1 MATSRV
7 LSVLIAHPEADT
19 RRTLVDTLRRALPN
33 APLHVHEASSPAQAL
48 QAASWLDPK
57 LVLVDLSAERKLA
70 LEAVRTLRKTGRWIL
85 GLYNPMLTSD
95 RGAEIFRIGVRAGI
109 TDFVALPASEA
120 DLAGALA
127 ALDGAASEPRRDGRV
142 VVFISGQGGVG
153 ATTLAV
159 NSALLLAGSK
169 AAGGVVLCDAAM
181 QLGNAA
187 AQLGLAVDRDIVDL
201 LRDLEAAATL
211 TPYLLH
217 HSETG
222 LHLLAAPRDPLD
234 ADRLVPED
242 LSRALIAL
250 RRRFETIV
258 VDLPARVDLMTL
270 AALDL
275 ADRIYVVTE
284 GVVTTVVSTQ
294 RLLSLLDD
302 LGLAERIRIVL
313 NRQAT
318 LEGNL
323 SESAV
328 GQRLGRPVDRVVP
341 YDRSV
346 VVAANRG
353 APLVLAQRRGAFND
367 AIGELAGDFV
377 ESTTRTAATT
387 IRR

>member
-1 MATSRV
+1 MASSRV
-7 LSVLIAHPEADT
+7 LSVLILHPEAET
-19 RRTLVDTLRRALPN
+19 RRSLTDTLRRALPG
-33 APLHVHEASSPAQAL
+33 AAVHVRETATPAQAL

-57 LVLVDLSAERKLA
+57 IVLVDLSAERKLA

-85 GLYNPMLTSD
+85 GLYNPMLASD
-95 RGAEIFRIGVRAGI
+95 RGAEIFRIGVRAGV
-109 TDFVALPASEA
+109 TDFIALPASEA
-120 DLAGALA
+120 DIAGALSA
-127 ALDGAASEPRRDGRV
+127 IDGAAAEPRRDGRV
-142 VVFISGQGGVG
+142 VAFVSGPGGVG
-153 ATTLAV
+153 TTTLAV

-169 AAGGVVLCDAAM
+169 AAGSVVLCDAAL
-181 QLGNAA
+181 QFGTAA
-187 AQLGLAVDRDIVDL
+187 AQLGLAADRDVVDL
-201 LRDLEAAATL
+201 LRDLEAASSI

-217 HSETG
+217 HGETG
-222 LHLLAAPRDPLD
+222 LHLLASPRDPLD
-234 ADRLVPED
+234 ADRLTPED

-250 RRRFETIV
+250 RRRFDTVV
-258 VDLPARVDLMTL
+258 VDLPPRIDLMSL

-284 GVVTTVVSTQ
+284 AVVTSVVATQ

-302 LGLAERIRIVL
+302 LGLAERIRVVL
-313 NRQAT
+313 NRQAA

-323 SESAV
+323 SEAAI

-353 APLVLAQRRGAFND
+353 APLVLAQRRGSFSD

-377 ESTTRTAATT
+377 ETANRTAATA

>member
-7 LSVLIAHPEADT
+7 LSVLILHPEAET
-19 RRTLVDTLRRALPN
+19 RRSLTDTLRRALPN
-33 APLHVHEASSPAQAL
+33 APLHIHEASSPAQAL

-70 LEAVRTLRKTGRWIL
+70 LEAVRTLRQTGRWIL
-85 GLYNPMLTSD
+85 GLYNPMLASD
-95 RGAEIFRIGVRAGI
+95 RGAEIFRIGVRAGV

-127 ALDGAASEPRRDGRV
+127 ALDGAAAEPRRDGRV
-142 VVFISGQGGVG
+142 VVFVAGQGGVG
-153 ATTLAV
+153 TTTLAV

-169 AAGGVVLCDAAM
+169 AAGSVVLCDAAM
-181 QLGNAA
+181 QFGTAA
-187 AQLGLAVDRDIVDL
+187 AHLGLAADRDIVDL

-222 LHLLAAPRDPLD
+222 LHLLASPRDPLD
-234 ADRLVPED
+234 ADRLSPED

-250 RRRFETIV
+250 RRRFETVV
-258 VDLPARVDLMTL
+258 VDLPARLDLMSL

-275 ADRIYVVTE
+275 ADRIYVVSE
-284 GVVTTVVSTQ
+284 AVVTSVIATQ

-313 NRQAT
+313 NRQAA

-323 SESAV
+323 SEAAV

-353 APLVLAQRRGAFND
+353 APLVLSQRRGAFSE

-377 ESTTRTAATT
+377 ETATRTSATT